1 MSKKSKTAAGKKVI
15 SLKQE
20 IKKRE
25 AKIDK
30 HEKKIKALKKT
41 ARKAA

>member
-1 MSKKSKTAAGKKVI
+1 MSKKVNAAAEKKVI

-20 IKKRE
+20 IKKRR
-25 AKIDK
+25 AKVAK

-41 ARKAA
+41 VRKAA

>member
-1 MSKKSKTAAGKKVI
+1 MSKKENAVAEKKVI

-20 IKKRE
+20 IKKRQ
-25 AKIDK
+25 AKVSK

-41 ARKAA
+41 VKKAA